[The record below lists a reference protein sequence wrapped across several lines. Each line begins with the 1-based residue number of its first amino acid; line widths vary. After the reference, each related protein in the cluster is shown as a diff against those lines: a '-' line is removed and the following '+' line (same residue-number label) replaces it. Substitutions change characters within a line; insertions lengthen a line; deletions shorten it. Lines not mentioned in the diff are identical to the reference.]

1 MKHNENSRV
10 KIPALLHFKR
20 LGYDYISKVGA
31 KIDSRNNIFI
41 DIFEENIKR
50 INNKDYDR
58 NKIMDLI
65 KDLQT

>member
-50 INNKDYDR
+50 INNK
-58 NKIMDLI
+58 II
-65 KDLQT
+65 K